1 MEDLHAL
8 LHELDVQDDEQ
19 IEQVHALLIHY
30 GKAALPDLNE
40 LLNSTD
46 SEKRA
51 LAINALSHL
60 PHTASRPALFHGLS
74 DPDPIV
80 RYSALLGLR
89 RQPNPTALPMLVQFL
104 GEEDALLVRLATDA
118 LIALG
123 KDSIPDLVEILGRQR
138 PHGRIGAAR
147 ALASIDHEDVIQP
160 LLKALRDRSTLVDYW
175 AREGLNRRGLG
186 MVFFSPGA

>member
-1 MEDLHAL
+1 MEDLHPL
-8 LHELDVQDDEQ
+8 LHELNITDDEQ
-19 IEQVHALLIHY
+19 VEQVHALLINY
-30 GKAALPDLNE
+30 GEAALPVLNE

-51 LAINALSHL
+51 LAISALSHL
-60 PHTASRPALFHGLS
+60 HHPASQPALFRGLS
-74 DPDPIV
+74 DPYPIV

-89 RQPNPTALPMLVQFL
+89 RLPNLKTIPALVQFL
-104 GEEDALLVRLATDA
+104 CEEDPLPARLATDA

-123 KDSIPDLVEILGRQR
+123 EDAIPALVETLERQH

-160 LLKALRDRSTLVDYW
+160 LLMALGDRSRLVDYW
-175 AREGLNRRGLG
+175 AREGLNQRGLG
-186 MVFFSPGA
+186 LVFFSPGA

>member
-8 LHELDVQDDEQ
+8 LHELNVNNDEQ
-19 IEQVHALLIHY
+19 VEQVHALLINY
-30 GKAALPDLNE
+30 AEAALPVINE

-51 LAINALSHL
+51 LAISALSHL
-60 PHTASRPALFHGLS
+60 HHPATQPALFRGLS
-74 DPDPIV
+74 DPDLVV

-89 RQPNPTALPMLVQFL
+89 RQPNPTALPALVQFL
-104 GEEDALLVRLATDA
+104 CEEDPLLARLTTDS

-123 KDSIPDLVEILGRQR
+123 EDSIPSLVDILESQQ
-138 PHGRIGAAR
+138 PHGRIEAAR
-147 ALASIDHEDVIQP
+147 ALALIDHEDVIQP
-160 LLKALRDRSTLVDYW
+160 LLKALGDRSMLVDYW

-186 MVFFSPGA
+186 LVYFSQRA

>member
-8 LHELDVQDDEQ
+8 LHELKVNDYEQ
-19 IEQVHALLIHY
+19 IEQIHALLINY
-30 GKAALPDLNE
+30 AEAALPVINE

-51 LAINALSHL
+51 LAISALSHL
-60 PHTASRPALFHGLS
+60 HHPASQPALFHSLS
-74 DPDPIV
+74 DPDLLV

-89 RQPNPTALPMLVQFL
+89 RQPNPMALPALVRFL
-104 GEEDALLVRLATDA
+104 CEEDPLLARLATDA

-123 KDSIPDLVEILGRQR
+123 EDSIPALAEILERQY
-138 PHGRIGAAR
+138 PHGRIEAAR
-147 ALASIDHEDVIQP
+147 ALASIDHEDVMQP
-160 LLKALRDRSTLVDYW
+160 LLKALGDRSTLVDYW

-186 MVFFSPGA
+186 LVFFSPGA